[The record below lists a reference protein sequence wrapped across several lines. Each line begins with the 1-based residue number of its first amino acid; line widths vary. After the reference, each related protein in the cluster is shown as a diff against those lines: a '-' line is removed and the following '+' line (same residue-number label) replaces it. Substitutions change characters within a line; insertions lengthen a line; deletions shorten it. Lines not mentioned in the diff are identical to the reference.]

1 MPSVLSEVVKPKPDD
16 SYVWFESD
24 WIKQEDAP
32 LGYVQPMSSVPAY
45 NPAWIVHLHPYTTVC
60 RDAISGLNITIDQIN
75 QNSYDGQKL
84 AEIVSILPLGTP
96 SGIPALISFDGGV
109 AIPQCA
115 DFPTKSR
122 GVSKLN
128 EILCSILLGGI
139 HAKVLHPEA
148 VVIGFLIDKVKLFDF
163 TSSLHSQLR
172 SNEASI
178 SDRIT
183 LFYPRALM
191 AVDIQKAYLQGQQ
204 VISAVGNL
212 SPFFLLNG
220 YTAMVNQN
228 NSDALNNLWI
238 VVEQVTEYLWVHR
251 YEKSKVNS
259 SSVVV
264 KRHAELKKQR
274 SLDRVSSKHELLGL
288 SGIINSPCLEALNK
302 ARLKRNLLV
311 HAGEVP
317 NLQVVID
324 LWMVLPDLLEKSSGV
339 EPLGI
344 RALNGVF
351 DNDWAGPVNT
361 NFDEWEEIAAKV

>member
-1 MPSVLSEVVKPKPDD
+1 
-16 SYVWFESD
+16 
-24 WIKQEDAP
+24 
-32 LGYVQPMSSVPAY
+32 
-45 NPAWIVHLHPYTTVC
+45 
-60 RDAISGLNITIDQIN
+60 
-75 QNSYDGQKL
+75 
-84 AEIVSILPLGTP
+84 
-96 SGIPALISFDGGV
+96 
-109 AIPQCA
+109 
-115 DFPTKSR
+115 
-122 GVSKLN
+122 
-128 EILCSILLGGI
+128 
-139 HAKVLHPEA
+139 
-148 VVIGFLIDKVKLFDF
+148 
-163 TSSLHSQLR
+163 
-172 SNEASI
+172 
-178 SDRIT
+178 
-183 LFYPRALM
+183 M